1 MRGRSDMDFLGPRSL
16 EPMMTTGLLQATGS
30 STGQGMSIRMSMRH
44 SVRRGFSPSHRIPSE
59 VRNDH
64 KIINIES
71 MSIRRRNYQIDIG
84 SMSI

>member
-1 MRGRSDMDFLGPRSL
+1 VRGRSDMDFLGPRSL

-59 VRNDH
+59 MRNDH
-64 KIINIES
+64 RIDIES

-84 SMSI
+84 SMLI